1 MGRLEIKNLHVSID
15 GKQIIKGLD
24 LVVEEGQTVV
34 LMGPNGSGKSTLANA
49 LMGHPSYTIDKGSI
63 LINGVDVTQDE
74 ADQRANKGLL
84 LSFQYPVEIEGVTL
98 SNFLRTAYNN
108 LHPDNKLNVMEFHK
122 VLKEKM
128 ADLHID
134 TQFSTRYLNA
144 GFSGGEKKKAE
155 ILQLSILQAKF
166 ALLDETDSG
175 LDVDALRVV
184 ANGINQ
190 LKKEG
195 TGVLLITHYQR
206 ILDQVI
212 PDIVHV
218 LVNGKIVKTGDK
230 ELAKEIESTG
240 FEGVSDNAK

>member
-74 ADQRANKGLL
+74 ADQRAKKGLL